1 LFCIIFGRDSKPH
14 WTDEQQIDH
23 DKCIQAD
30 GQTNTQKHRRMDEQT
45 EKERERRR
53 NAMCAREISDYR
65 AYIIGVGRSVTDKI
79 KLFDEM

>member
-1 LFCIIFGRDSKPH
+1 
-14 WTDEQQIDH
+14 
-23 DKCIQAD
+23 
-30 GQTNTQKHRRMDEQT
+30 MDEQT

-79 KLFDEM
+79 KLFDEMWLGMR